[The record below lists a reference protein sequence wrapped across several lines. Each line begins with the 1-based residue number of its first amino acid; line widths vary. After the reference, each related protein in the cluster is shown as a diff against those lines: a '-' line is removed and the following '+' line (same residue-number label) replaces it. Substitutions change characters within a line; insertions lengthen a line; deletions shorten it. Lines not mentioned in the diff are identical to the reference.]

1 MDVGKNYE
9 VKDLSLAEKGMLGI
23 EYAEKQMGA
32 LLKVRERFEKEK
44 PLKGIRIGVCLH
56 VTKETAVLIKT
67 LMAAGAEVAACSCNP
82 LSTQD
87 DIAAALAKSGI
98 SVYAYKGETKED
110 YYRFLNKVIE
120 FRPQITI
127 DDGCDLVTEIHRK
140 RPELISEIIGGA
152 EETSTGV
159 IRIRAMEKEGALKYP
174 VIAVNDNRTK
184 HLLDNFYGTAQSAI
198 DGILRGTNVLLAG
211 KNVVVA
217 GYGDCGKGLSLKCRG
232 MGANVIVT
240 EVNHFRALQAKLD
253 GFRVMPMAEAA
264 GRGDIF
270 ITVTGNKK
278 VIKTEHMKEMKD
290 GAILANAG
298 HFDVEIDYDGLKKI
312 ASASREIRPL
322 AEEFTMKKG
331 NKLLVLGQSRLVNLA
346 LAEGHPS
353 EVMATSFCGQAFA
366 CEYIVKNKGKLPAKV
381 IMLPE
386 ELDDEIARLQ
396 LESLG
401 VRIDALD
408 EEQKRYLNSW
418 KEST

>member
-1 MDVGKNYE
+1 MDAGKNYE
-9 VKDLSLAEKGMLGI
+9 VKDFSLAEQGMLAI
-23 EYAEKQMGA
+23 EYAERQMGA
-32 LLKVRERFEKEK
+32 LLRVRERFEKEK
-44 PLKGIRIGVCLH
+44 PFRDVRIGICLH

-67 LMAAGAEVAACSCNP
+67 LTAGGAEVAVCSCNP

-87 DIAAALAKSGI
+87 DVAAALAKSGI

-110 YYRFLNKVIE
+110 YYKFLNKVIE

-127 DDGCDLVTEIHRK
+127 DDGCDLVTEIHQK
-140 RPELISEIIGGA
+140 HPELIGEIIGGA

-159 IRIRAMEKEGALKYP
+159 IRIKAMEKDHALKYP
-174 VIAVNDNRTK
+174 VIAVNDNKTK

-198 DGILRGTNVLLAG
+198 DGILRGTNVLFAG

-217 GYGDCGKGLSLKCRG
+217 GYGDCGKGLSMKSRG

-253 GFRVMPMAEAA
+253 GFRVMRMEDAA
-264 GRGDIF
+264 PFGDVF
-270 ITVTGNKK
+270 VTVTGNKN
-278 VIKTEHMKEMKD
+278 VVKTVHMDKMKD

-298 HFDVEIDYDGLKKI
+298 HFDVEIDYQGLKKM
-312 ASASREIRPL
+312 ASKRREIRPL
-322 AEEFTMKKG
+322 VEEFTLKNG
-331 NKLLVLGQSRLVNLA
+331 TKLLVLGQSRLVNLA

-366 CEYIVKNKGKLPAKV
+366 CEYLVKNRGKLPAKV
-381 IMLPE
+381 TMLPE
-386 ELDDEIARLQ
+386 ELDDEIAKLQ
-396 LESLG
+396 LESLK
-401 VRIDALD
+401 VRIDELD
-408 EEQKRYLNSW
+408 EEQIKYLNSW